1 MINLVPKLD
10 QNGIIEV
17 IRDMVS
23 TVRQLYGPDVLIKR
37 HKLRILITGGGGD
50 FSVAL
55 NVRPN
60 LLLKFVLEVEYLNFH
75 RAFRRRSTCDDRN
88 Q

>member
-1 MINLVPKLD
+1 M
-10 QNGIIEV
+10 
-17 IRDMVS
+17 
-23 TVRQLYGPDVLIKR
+23 
-37 HKLRILITGGGGD
+37 TGGGGD

-75 RAFRRRSTCDDRN
+75 RAFRRRSTFNDRN
-88 Q
+88 QRFHA